1 MYVVQSACI
10 HSSAPFY
17 WHLGDLL
24 ARPQPWLHSSADSK
38 KRRLPLRARSQSQ
51 NELRRPKPTHYGRVA
66 TYCAYLKICKHA
78 QFRMHETR
86 KFKHHD
92 HDLAVLL
99 TVLLT
104 VDALLYAVPAQQNHY
119 HTTVLLMMVAVM
131 LVAEV
136 CA

>member
-92 HDLAVLL
+92 IAVLL
-99 TVLLT
+99 I
-104 VDALLYAVPAQQNHY
+104 VDDSAKRDVAPANQNHY